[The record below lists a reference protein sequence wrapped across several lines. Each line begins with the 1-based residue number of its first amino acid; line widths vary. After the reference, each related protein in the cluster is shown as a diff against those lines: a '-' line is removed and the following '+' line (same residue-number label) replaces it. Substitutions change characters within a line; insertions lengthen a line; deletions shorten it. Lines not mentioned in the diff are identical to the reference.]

1 MDGDLHLR
9 EGVIK
14 KENFPH
20 TWKPPQGGIKE
31 KVSEFQ

>member
-14 KENFPH
+14 
-20 TWKPPQGGIKE
+20 E
-31 KVSEFQ
+31 KVSSHLKPPTVGIKDSAQNFQ